1 MKILRT
7 PSLGSNFTGSYKN
20 KRVYVLDFLKIFSS
34 LSKSKIMIHVF
45 ENINV
50 FTQIEKKTLPGKQH
64 QSKLMSFDDAF

>member
-7 PSLGSNFTGSYKN
+7 PSLGSSFTGSYKS
-20 KRVYVLDFLKIFSS
+20 KRVYVLDFLKNFSS
-34 LSKSKIMIHVF
+34 LSTSKIMIHVF

-64 QSKLMSFDDAF
+64 Q